1 MYYKKNKNFEAVLFE
16 NNAVVEQI
24 ELETEIVSTIKKPI
38 NCPHPEGIV
47 LAVKD
52 AQSLGIPESSE
63 PLRYDVVERMATSLE
78 RSPFGTGYLLAQ
90 FLRKKFS
97 DNQLLG
103 MAIGHYRYY
112 GERDPNSNDIIESTE
127 RMSYECTA
135 PRIRW
140 DLYVRYPYW
149 IGEMHVKFRLGGGV
163 HSAIYQFDR
172 FTGELIDVE
181 PDDIPSDVFYAD
193 GKADINHRRQW
204 LMSESLEA
212 FEQYRSRDLIL
223 GLGDTQAWKL
233 ITKSGG
239 TDERTSISNLHRK
252 VGGLCGL

>member
-1 MYYKKNKNFEAVLFE
+1 MYYKKNKFGDAVLFE

-24 ELETEIVSTIKKPI
+24 ESAETEIVSTIKKPI

-52 AQSLGIPESSE
+52 AQRLGIPESSK
-63 PLRYDVVERMATSLE
+63 PLRYDIVERMVTSLKK
-78 RSPFGTGYLLAQ
+78 SPFGSGYLIAQ

-97 DNQLLG
+97 DDQLLG
-103 MAIGHYRYY
+103 MVIGHYRYY
-112 GERDPNSNDIIESTE
+112 GERDPNSNGIFESTE

-181 PDDIPSDVFYAD
+181 PDGIQSDAFYAD
-193 GKADINHRRQW
+193 GKKADISRRRQW
-204 LMSESLEA
+204 L
-212 FEQYRSRDLIL
+212 
-223 GLGDTQAWKL
+223 
-233 ITKSGG
+233 
-239 TDERTSISNLHRK
+239 IS
-252 VGGLCGL
+252 CSQ